1 MAGPL
6 AEEGD
11 PMKTR
16 IPAAVILAT
25 LAVFAVA
32 GVAQAETLKISRAA
46 KANQTFTKLLCS
58 ASNDPEGKCVSS
70 KSGGCKRVSDP
81 RVRCSL
87 FLTLEGEDKSQV
99 RCHAQVE
106 WVLDDKT
113 HAIKPVFLG
122 IKSCTEVRGPEVTP
136 APTG

>member
-11 PMKTR
+11 PMKSR
-16 IPAAVILAT
+16 IRAAVILAA
-25 LAVFAVA
+25 LAVFAVV
-32 GVAQAETLKISRAA
+32 GVAQAQQLKISRAA

-58 ASNDPEGKCVSS
+58 ATDDPEGKCVSS
-70 KSGGCKRVSDP
+70 KSGGCKRISAP

-99 RCHAQVE
+99 RCRAQVE
-106 WVLDDKT
+106 WVLDNKT
-113 HAIKPVFLG
+113 NAIKPVFLG
-122 IKSCTEVRGPEVTP
+122 LRSCTEVRGPEVTP